1 MVLGT
6 ESFLLHSPCSSYRP
20 GGYAATARDRVSA
33 RTVTVLLNSSK
44 FASGYRPDFVSS
56 RIPVAHT
63 RCSLIKFA
71 IPLLHVSDSSLAR
84 AFYCDKLGFRHEFS
98 HRADDT
104 KPDPCYMGLTRD
116 GVWLN
121 LSSFSGDGVS
131 GGVVN
136 LIVDDVDSLHAEF
149 VAKGSRID
157 VAPVD

>member
-1 MVLGT
+1 M
-6 ESFLLHSPCSSYRP
+6 
-20 GGYAATARDRVSA
+20 
-33 RTVTVLLNSSK
+33 
-44 FASGYRPDFVSS
+44 
-56 RIPVAHT
+56 
-63 RCSLIKFA
+63 IKFA

-136 LIVDDVDSLHAEF
+136 LIVDDVDVRREVVGHFNGGEA
-149 VAKGSRID
+149 SRRMTEGETLQGDI
-157 VAPVD
+157 ALASNLERIRGR